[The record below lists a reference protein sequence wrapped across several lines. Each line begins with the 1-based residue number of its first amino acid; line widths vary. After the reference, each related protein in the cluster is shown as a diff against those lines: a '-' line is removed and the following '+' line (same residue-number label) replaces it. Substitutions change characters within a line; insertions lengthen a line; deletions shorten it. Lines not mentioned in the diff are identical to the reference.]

1 MTKPTFEI
9 EASLPTSEQAALMT
23 NAALGCYVK
32 LMCCAWREGSIPSDI
47 KRIAKLCG
55 EPLHAMEL
63 IWEQIQD
70 CFIDDLIRP
79 GRMIHVGLEQQRV
92 AAKAVSQAKSK
103 AGSLGAARRWG
114 PKGAGSQVMA
124 AVPAAA
130 PPAAPLDVTADKVPE
145 AIANSGQDHDAGPA
159 GDPPDGGPQGDLF
172 DVGDG
177 ARSAPIQPLKA
188 EGVPPCPQVQII
200 ELYHQ
205 LLPTAPKVLTWGEAR
220 EALLRQ
226 RWREMATTKNAE
238 LGNGYKT
245 QADGLAWWSRYFTY
259 VSQSLFLTGR
269 AAARE
274 GGVPFIATL
283 EWLIRPKN
291 FAKVLEGQYN
301 RI

>member
-55 EPLHAMEL
+55 EPIHTMEV

-114 PKGAGSQVMA
+114 LKGDGSQVKSDA
-124 AVPAAA
+124 SAPA
-130 PPAAPLDVTADKVPE
+130 PPATPLETTVDKTAAAD
-145 AIANSGQDHDAGPA
+145 ASSGQEHDAGQA
-159 GDPPDGGPQGDLF
+159 GDAPDGGPQGDLF

-177 ARSAPIQPLKA
+177 ARSAINPPKA
-188 EGVPPCPQVQII
+188 DGVPPCPQVQII

-245 QADGLAWWSRYFTY
+245 QADGLAWWSRYFSY

-301 RI
+301 RT